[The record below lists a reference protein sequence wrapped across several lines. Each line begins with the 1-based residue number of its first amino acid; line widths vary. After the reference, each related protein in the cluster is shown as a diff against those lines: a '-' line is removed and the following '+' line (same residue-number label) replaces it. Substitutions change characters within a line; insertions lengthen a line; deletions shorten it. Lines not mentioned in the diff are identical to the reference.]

1 MTGSRPEAADAT
13 PDELVRRAA
22 RGDLAAFA
30 RIVRLHHENMTRVAF
45 VITGDSD
52 TAAEAANA
60 AWPVAWDELRRN
72 RVPEDLGSW
81 LCSLAAT
88 EASFAATLVGPA
100 WDPVPALAG
109 GSSDAGL
116 EQALARLDPADRALL
131 ALRHV
136 AGFSVVDLTR
146 LHRRSRPPVV
156 ARMER
161 ATVIIGGPQPPG
173 AETAVAE
180 TARSDPA
187 AAQRRV
193 GERLLA
199 YATIPVRPVD
209 ADATARRARAG
220 AAPDLTRVASVA
232 ISVVIGG
239 LVAGLPY
246 LAMFFHGR

>member
-1 MTGSRPEAADAT
+1 MTGSRPEAADAA

-22 RGDLAAFA
+22 QGDLAAFA
-30 RIVRLHHENMTRVAF
+30 RIVRLHHETMTRVAF
-45 VITGDSD
+45 VITGAIDA
-52 TAAEAANA
+52 AAEAANA
-60 AWPVAWDELRRN
+60 AWPVAWDELHRN

-88 EASFAATLVGPA
+88 EACFAATLVGPA
-100 WDPVPALAG
+100 WDPVPALAA

-136 AGFSVVDLTR
+136 AGLSMADLAR
-146 LHRRSRPPVV
+146 LNRRSRPPIAV
-156 ARMER
+156 RLER
-161 ATVIIGGPQPPG
+161 AMTEVGGPQ
-173 AETAVAE
+173 
-180 TARSDPA
+180 A
-187 AAQRRV
+187 AASEAAASERWV

-209 ADATARRARAG
+209 ADAIARRARAG